1 MSDALAAAVARNAAH
16 PGHGRPVLVGFS
28 GGLDSAVLLQLLA
41 SDTASRTA
49 GLRAIHVHH
58 GLQPQ
63 ADDWATHCECVCAAL
78 GIPLRVVRARVERS
92 SGLGLEGAARDAR
105 HRAFEHALAS
115 DEVLALAHHRD
126 DQAET
131 FLLRALRGS
140 GVDGLASMRGW
151 RAFAQGALWRPLL
164 ETPRDALQAYAAANG
179 MHWIEDPSN
188 LDGGLDRGFLRTQVL
203 PLLRARWPHAEAM
216 LARSAAL
223 ATEAT
228 DLLLEEDVAALAG
241 AGDGATLRL
250 PALRALSPARRA
262 RVLRLWIAALDLP
275 PLPAQGIARIESDL
289 LQARPDANPR
299 FEWRHA
305 RVQRWRDLLHA
316 GRIPAPLQ
324 PDWVRGW
331 DGAAA
336 LELPS
341 GDRLEL
347 LGASGFGETLR
358 VHWRRGGERLR
369 LPGRAHTHA
378 LKQVLQDAAVPPWL
392 RDCLPLLSRG
402 ESVLAA
408 GDRIVSAEMSEWLAT
423 RAARLHWTTL
433 A

>member
-1 MSDALAAAVARNAAH
+1 MSAALAAAVARNAAH
-16 PGHGRPVLVGFS
+16 PGRGRPVLVGFS
-28 GGLDSAVLLQLLA
+28 GGMDSAVLLHLLA
-41 SDTASRTA
+41 SDTATRSA

-63 ADDWATHCECVCAAL
+63 ADDWAIHCECVCAAL
-78 GIPLRVVRARVERS
+78 GIPLRIVRVTVDRS

-105 HRAFEHALAS
+105 HRAFEHALER
-115 DEVLALAHHRD
+115 DEVLALAPHRD

-131 FLLRALRGS
+131 FLVRALRGS

-151 RAFAQGALWRPLL
+151 RGFAQGALWRPLL

-179 MHWIEDPSN
+179 VQWIEDPSN
-188 LDGGLDRGFLRTQVL
+188 ADGGLDRGFLRTQVM
-203 PLLRARWPHAEAM
+203 PLLRTRWPHAEAM
-216 LARSAAL
+216 LARSAVL

-228 DLLLEEDVAALAG
+228 DLLLPEDVAALAV

-250 PALRALSPARRA
+250 AALRALPPARRA
-262 RVLRLWIAALDLP
+262 RVLRRWIAALDLP
-275 PLPAQGIARIESDL
+275 PLPAQGIARIEADL
-289 LQARPDANPR
+289 LQARPDANSR

-316 GRIPAPLQ
+316 ARNPAPLQ
-324 PDWVRGW
+324 RDWARDW
-331 DGAAA
+331 DGTAA

-347 LGASGFGETLR
+347 HGAAGFGETLR
-358 VHWRRGGERLR
+358 VHWRKGGERIL

-392 RDCLPLLSRG
+392 RDRLPLLSRG
-402 ESVLAA
+402 ETVLAA
-408 GDRIVSAEMSEWLAT
+408 GDRIVSARMADWLST
-423 RAARLHWTTL
+423 HAARLHWTTL